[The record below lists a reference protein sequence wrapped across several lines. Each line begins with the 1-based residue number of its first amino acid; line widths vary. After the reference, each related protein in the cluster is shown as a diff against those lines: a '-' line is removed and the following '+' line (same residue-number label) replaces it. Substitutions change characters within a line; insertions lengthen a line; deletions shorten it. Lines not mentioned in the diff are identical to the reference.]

1 MSDGRQDLSATDG
14 MSKDAARRLE
24 YGIIAL
30 GIFALA
36 LIFQP
41 FSLTLFGIGCALVVF
56 AGLVNNLLPMC
67 QPGVTLRAL
76 IQAGLIV
83 ALIFCV
89 VMLLSIVAAHFY
101 GVFFVNSL
109 APDTGEPFY
118 LTPFVWGVAAL
129 AVVLAAAIVIST
141 RRRRSAPGPS

>member
-1 MSDGRQDLSATDG
+1 MSDGRQDLSAADG
-14 MSKDAARRLE
+14 MSKGAARRLE

-101 GVFFVNSL
+101 GVFFVNAL
-109 APDTGEPFY
+109 APDIGEPFY
-118 LTPFVWGVAAL
+118 LTPFVWGVALL
-129 AVVLAAAIVIST
+129 AVILAAAIVVST